1 MGEVNSP
8 CAEVLPAA
16 NRSYGANAP
25 PARRPVGCRCGPVLN
40 IDFSRPF
47 HVGAKSALLRR
58 SFIPTGEKNVIRP
71 LPCSSSP
78 NRTQC
83 VGLRFVAAL
92 WATFFVSD
100 KNIAFNRP
108 FQKEERHLLKA
119 DVFLFGATD
128 VTRTHDLLITK
139 HGQTVQTPQN
149 SRFPPFPLPRRI
161 LSSTLVSIISINSF
175 CRVGHGVG
183 QRPWSSS
190 RNSGDIS
197 KVAV

>member
-1 MGEVNSP
+1 MSFFLAGTIKIDIPDLRQHFERITLIGLLAGRRVCAVQAFSP
-8 CAEVLPAA
+8 QVKTLAEGRLCRPEHFNPGGWRPPSAA
-16 NRSYGANAP
+16 G
-25 PARRPVGCRCGPVLN
+25 
-40 IDFSRPF
+40 
-47 HVGAKSALLRR
+47 
-58 SFIPTGEKNVIRP
+58 T
-71 LPCSSSP
+71 
-78 NRTQC
+78 
-83 VGLRFVAAL
+83 
-92 WATFFVSD
+92 
-100 KNIAFNRP
+100 
-108 FQKEERHLLKA
+108 QKERH
-119 DVFLFGATD
+119 DSRRVFLFGATD